1 MLRIM
6 LELRWTHVRKRHF
19 PCRHYMEKRE
29 DPGDEVVATVS
40 ARSQRVATLA
50 CNWVFSGA
58 PKENIVQN
66 HLIIALLNALIFSI
80 WTVDIG
86 IFLSPKNISSVPIS

>member
-29 DPGDEVVATVS
+29 DPGDEVAATVS
-40 ARSQRVATLA
+40 ARSQRVA
-50 CNWVFSGA
+50 
-58 PKENIVQN
+58 N
-66 HLIIALLNALIFSI
+66 HIFFFIIKHDER
-80 WTVDIG
+80 V
-86 IFLSPKNISSVPIS
+86 KNGF

>member
-40 ARSQRVATLA
+40 ARSQRVA
-50 CNWVFSGA
+50 
-58 PKENIVQN
+58 N
-66 HLIIALLNALIFSI
+66 HPHPPAVAYNL
-80 WTVDIG
+80 
-86 IFLSPKNISSVPIS
+86 